1 MPFWWGR
8 RNRFWRGKR
17 RAFYKRRK
25 STWRRRRKRFYTNK
39 RRRAPRRRRR
49 RRKKVRRKLKKLPI
63 KQWQPAYITKC
74 KIRGLQLYL
83 LGAQGKQWACYT
95 DEKHSW
101 TPPKAPGGGG
111 FSYEQYTLQYLY
123 TEYLD
128 GNNYWTKSNSTKD
141 LVRYTGGYFKLYR
154 HQKTDFVIHYIRNP
168 KKDIGKMSYSEIHPK
183 ELLLKRHSKILFSK
197 LSKPFGKRY
206 LKIKFKPPRNM
217 QTNWYFMSEFAE
229 KPLINLAIAACD
241 LNYSYIS
248 CCDTNQLLSMYTL
261 NTDFFQ
267 HPNWGKAT
275 QTAYEPY
282 STIAKTLEVTYEN
295 GSKKVFNMS
304 SLNYKDSI
312 SWEKG
317 WFQTGILKAFSITQM
332 NNIPIGAA
340 RYNPTL
346 DDGSS
351 NAVYLT
357 TILKDRWERPTTD
370 KTIILEGKPL
380 WQLLYGFINF
390 VQKAK
395 PHEEVLKNYL
405 LIICSP
411 AIYPFKSTKQFHVP
425 IDSTFIN
432 GKGPYE
438 EYVDTKMKELW
449 FPTLQHQQQTINN
462 IVLCGP
468 YIPKYQ
474 RDRESTWELHG
485 DYCFFFKWGGDDIQ
499 NQEVYEPAKQ
509 GTFTMPG
516 NITEA
521 IQISDPSKQIPASLL
536 HAWDIRRGLITP
548 TALKRIQQNLPFDET
563 LSTATEQPPLKKKKK
578 NNNIP
583 YQDQETQEI
592 QTCLQELC
600 EESTFQ
606 EPQTQEQLLKL
617 IQEQQHQQQL
627 IKFNLLHLISD
638 LKNQQKKI
646 QLHTGLLN

>member
-1 MPFWWGR
+1 MPFWWSR
-8 RNRFWRGKR
+8 RNRWWRGKR
-17 RAFYKRRK
+17 RAYYKRRK
-25 STWRRRRKRFYTNK
+25 PTWRRRRKRFYTNK

-74 KIRGLQLYL
+74 KIRGLQLFL

-123 TEYLD
+123 TEFLD
-128 GNNYWTKSNSTKD
+128 GNNYWTRSNSTKD

-154 HQKTDFVIHYIRNP
+154 HQKTDFIIHYIRNP

-183 ELLLKRHSKILFSK
+183 ELLLKKHSKILFSK
-197 LSKPFGKRY
+197 LSKPGGKRY
-206 LKIKFKPPRNM
+206 IKIKFKPPRNM

-229 KPLINLAIAACD
+229 KPLINLAITACD

-261 NTDFFQ
+261 NTDFFA

-275 QTAYEPY
+275 TTSYEPY
-282 STIAKTLEVTYEN
+282 KAVVKKFEVTYEN
-295 GSKKVFNMS
+295 GSKKKFDMS
-304 SLNYKDSI
+304 TLDYKSSI
-312 SWEKG
+312 SYEKG
-317 WFQTGILKAFSITQM
+317 WFQTGILKAFSIADM

-346 DDGSS
+346 DDGFS

-405 LIICSP
+405 LIISSP
-411 AIYPFKSTKQFHVP
+411 AIYPFKSTTQFHVP

-548 TALKRIQQNLPFDET
+548 TALKRIQHNLPIDET
-563 LSTATEQPPLKKKKK
+563 LSTVTEQPPRKKKKK

-600 EESTFQ
+600 EENTFQ